1 MLGISKDKKATRRD
15 ILSLAPALVVSTA
28 LPAAAASENPFEK
41 VRRLGNELS
50 AALAEAGE
58 IEYAYVRPAGVEFPV
73 LLANRSDP
81 GHLAKFYLREYE
93 EAVSSGEVANKK
105 VHIRT
110 LSHIISDMMQGLEGY
125 DYVII
130 QPANAGQWPVGVQS
144 KVHVPT

>member
-1 MLGISKDKKATRRD
+1 MKKTTRRN
-15 ILSLAPALVVSTA
+15 ILAMA
-28 LPAAAASENPFEK
+28 PAAAISTVIPVAAAARENPFEK
-41 VRRLGNELS
+41 VRRIGNELA

-58 IEYAYVRPAGVEFPV
+58 IEYAYVRPAGIEFPV
-73 LLANRSDP
+73 LLAKRSDP

-105 VHIRT
+105 AHIRT

-130 QPANAGQWPVGVQS
+130 QPASAGQWPVGVQS